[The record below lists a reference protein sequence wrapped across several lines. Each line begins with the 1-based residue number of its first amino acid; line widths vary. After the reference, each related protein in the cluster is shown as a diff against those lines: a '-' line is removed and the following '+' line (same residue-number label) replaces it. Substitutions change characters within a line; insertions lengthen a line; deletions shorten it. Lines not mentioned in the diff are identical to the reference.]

1 MLLKGKKWQKA
12 VLYDN
17 KYKNTE
23 QPMAVK
29 RQCKE
34 DWERGPVS
42 KRTCR
47 SSTSFIPETFE
58 VKERNDSQGFLLISS
73 TVNK

>member
-1 MLLKGKKWQKA
+1 MLLKGKKWQKT

-17 KYKNTE
+17 KYKNME

-29 RQCKE
+29 RCKE
-34 DWERGPVS
+34 DWERGPVG
-42 KRTCR
+42 KRICH
-47 SSTSFIPETFE
+47 SSTSLIPETFE
-58 VKERNDSQGFLLISS
+58 VKEKNDSQGFLLISS

>member
-17 KYKNTE
+17 KYKNME
-23 QPMAVK
+23 QPTTVK

-34 DWERGPVS
+34 DWGHGPVS
-42 KRTCR
+42 KRTYHR
-47 SSTSFIPETFE
+47 HEFVF
-58 VKERNDSQGFLLISS
+58 
-73 TVNK
+73 